1 MSKLLA
7 IDDRLSARAPCSAV
21 SVLSITSVSNPRK
34 PAKPKFRFNPFLA
47 FSLCLCASVVNMPA
61 VAAADH
67 SLADTLAK
75 MDQAASRFKGLSA
88 KVEYLSHME
97 AIHED
102 DSESGNILVKR
113 QRPKDLH
120 VKIAIDKPDPKVA
133 VTDGKK
139 VDVYY
144 PRSGEIQRLELGHR
158 RSLVD
163 LILALGFGGN
173 SRELQNAYEVSLG
186 GPETVA
192 GESATRLELVPKSLD
207 MLHQWKKIDLWIS
220 DKSGY
225 TVQQKFYENG
235 KDYTLIT
242 YTSVQ
247 FNPVIPDSQF
257 NLDVPKGTKREP
269 LNKK

>member
-1 MSKLLA
+1 MRWRGPELA
-7 IDDRLSARAPCSAV
+7 LIC
-21 SVLSITSVSNPRK
+21 
-34 PAKPKFRFNPFLA
+34 
-47 FSLCLCASVVNMPA
+47 A
-61 VAAADH
+61 VAATLGTFRATAADH

-88 KVEYLSHME
+88 KVEYVSHME

-102 DSESGNILVKR
+102 DSESGTILVKR
-113 QRPKDLH
+113 SHPKDLH

-133 VTDGKK
+133 VTDGNK

-158 RSLVD
+158 RTLVD

-173 SRELQNAYEVSLG
+173 SQELQNAYEVKLG

-192 GESATRLELVPKSLD
+192 GESTTRLELVPKSPD
-207 MLHQWKKIDLWIS
+207 MLQQWKNIDLWIS

-225 TVQQKFYENG
+225 TVQQKFYEHG

-242 YTSVQ
+242 YTGVQ
-247 FNPVIPDSQF
+247 LNPEIPDAAF
-257 NLDVPKGTKREP
+257 KLDVPKGTKREP

>member
-1 MSKLLA
+1 MRWYSPRLA
-7 IDDRLSARAPCSAV
+7 LVCALAAMVGMPFRA
-21 SVLSITSVSNPRK
+21 T
-34 PAKPKFRFNPFLA
+34 
-47 FSLCLCASVVNMPA
+47 
-61 VAAADH
+61 AAAH

-88 KVEYLSHME
+88 NVDYVSHME

-102 DSESGNILVKR
+102 DSESGTILVKR
-113 QRPKDLH
+113 AHPKDLH
-120 VKIAIDKPDPKVA
+120 VRIAIDKPDPKVA

-144 PRSGEIQRLELGHR
+144 PRSGEVQRLELGHR

-173 SRELQNAYEVSLG
+173 SRELQSAYSVKLG
-186 GPETVA
+186 GAETVA
-192 GESATRLELVPKSLD
+192 GESTTRLELVPQSPE
-207 MLHQWKKIDLWIS
+207 MLQQWKNIDLWIS

-225 TVQQKFYENG
+225 TVQQKFYEHG
-235 KDYTLIT
+235 RDYTLIT

-247 FNPVIPDSQF
+247 FNPEIPDSKF